1 VNFINIAIRF
11 AFISLFFVVRL
22 LVKDKWLSP
31 YKNRWRKMEKT
42 SSSGVFRLLARP
54 VQEGLAKLGFS
65 KPTLPQ
71 VLAIPNVLAGEN
83 VLLIAPT
90 GSGKT
95 EAVLLPVFSNFIQH
109 KDEKG
114 ISIVYITPLRALN
127 RDLLK
132 RLSFWASR
140 LGITVEVRHGDT
152 ELKLRRR
159 QAVSPPHMLV
169 TTPETLQAVLPGAR
183 MREHLSHVKWVII
196 DEVHELASSKRGTQ
210 LSIALERLC
219 EIVEKEFQRIG
230 LSATVG
236 NPSQV
241 AQFIAGTNRTI
252 KVVQASLSKGYKYAV
267 ENPAPT
273 EADYELAGK
282 LGMSP
287 EGASRVK
294 RLIELVD
301 THKSTLIFV
310 NSRTMAE
317 MLGHRL
323 TQLGR
328 GDIAVHHG
336 SLSKEERIQI
346 EDDFKAG
353 VLKAIICT
361 STLELGIDIGTV
373 DLVVQYLSP
382 RQVCSLI
389 QRVGRSGH
397 RLDMLSEGVIIT
409 AFPDD
414 LLESLAAV
422 RNAYNG
428 RIEPVLIHEN
438 ALDVLAHQ
446 VAGILM
452 DKESINIAKL
462 LAILR
467 RAYPYRRLN
476 EETLLKVAHFLA
488 NFNQLKFDEE
498 EKVLRKTRKTRSYY
512 YENLS
517 MIPDE
522 RRYPIIN
529 VLSDRRIG
537 TLGDEFMTLKARV
550 GLNIIVRG
558 KVWRI
563 VQIED
568 ETGTVYVVPSEDP
581 FAAIPG
587 WDGEML
593 PVPFDLAQ
601 ETGKLRQEIGEMLDT
616 LGNAEVV
623 AERIAEKFSMDKATL
638 TETVREIEEHL
649 KQGAP
654 LPTHNRILIEAFDKY
669 LIVHAC
675 FGEIVNSTLGGI
687 FDAVLSDKELIVGWW
702 NDGYRILIETPRKLS
717 PREVEKIPATLFG
730 LSDEQVEEAFKEYLE
745 AKFPY
750 AYKMK
755 FVAERFG
762 VLPRGKSMGPK
773 RQSQLPAAFKGTPIY
788 DETLREAMLEKADLG
803 KIKEI
808 MQNVRDG
815 KIKVSALHKAENPT
829 PLAYHI
835 LAKYSDVSELMAPER
850 VLLSNLEKM
859 KRATEAKTAAL
870 MCIDCGEWALEKK
883 VKELPKHPLCE
894 KCGSR
899 LLALLYPSQ
908 EAKRLQ
914 EILKKRREGKS
925 LTKEELKE
933 IAHARRT
940 ADLIL
945 SYGKKAIIALKVK
958 GVGPETAF
966 RILGK
971 MHPSEEEFYMDLL
984 KAKIQYLKTR
994 EFWEDKE
1001 NRLKAFT

>member
-1 VNFINIAIRF
+1 
-11 AFISLFFVVRL
+11 
-22 LVKDKWLSP
+22 
-31 YKNRWRKMEKT
+31 MEKT
-42 SSSGVFRLLARP
+42 SSSGVFRLLAQP

-71 VLAIPNVLAGEN
+71 ILAIPHVLAGEN
-83 VLLIAPT
+83 ILLIAPT

-109 KDEKG
+109 RNEKG
-114 ISIVYITPLRALN
+114 ISIVYVTPLRALN

-132 RLSFWASR
+132 RLSFWADR
-140 LGITVEVRHGDT
+140 LAITIEVRHGDT
-152 ELKLRRR
+152 ELRLRRR
-159 QAVSPPHMLV
+159 QAVSPPNMLV

-183 MREHLSHVKWVII
+183 MKGHLKHVRWVVV

-210 LSIALERLC
+210 LAVALERLY
-219 EIVEKEFQRIG
+219 EIAGREFQRVG

-236 NPSQV
+236 NPEQV
-241 AQFIAGTNRTI
+241 AQFIAGTNRSI
-252 KVVQASLSKGYKYAV
+252 RVVQALLSKGYKYAV

-282 LGMSP
+282 IGISP
-287 EGASRVK
+287 EGAARI
-294 RLIELVD
+294 RRIAELVD
-301 THKSTLIFV
+301 SHKSTLIFV
-310 NSRTMAE
+310 NSRTVAE
-317 MLGHRL
+317 MLGHRF

-328 GDIAVHHG
+328 SDIAVHHG

-353 VLKAIICT
+353 ALRAIICT
-361 STLELGIDIGTV
+361 STLELGIDIGSV

-422 RNAYNG
+422 KSAYSG

-446 VAGILM
+446 VAGLLM
-452 DKESINIAKL
+452 DRESISLNELSAV
-462 LAILR
+462 LR
-467 RAYPYRRLN
+467 RAYPYRHLAK
-476 EETLLKVAHFLA
+476 ETLLEVVHFLA
-488 NFNQLKFDEE
+488 NLNQLKIDEE
-498 EKVLRKTRKTRSYY
+498 EKVLRKTRRTRGYY

-522 RRYPIIN
+522 RRYPIVNI
-529 VLSDRRIG
+529 LTDRRIG
-537 TLGDEFMTLKARV
+537 TLGDEFMALKARV
-550 GLNIIVRG
+550 GLNIIIRG

-563 VQIED
+563 VQIEE
-568 ETGTVYVVPSEDP
+568 ETGTIYVVPSEDP

-593 PVPFDLAQ
+593 PVPFNLAQ
-601 ETGKLRQEIGEMLDT
+601 ETGKIRQEIGELLKA
-616 LGNAEVV
+616 LGNADAV
-623 AERIAEKFSMDKATL
+623 AEKVAEKFNINRETL
-638 TETVREIEEHL
+638 NEAVREIEEHI

-654 LPTHNRILIEAFDKY
+654 LPTHDHILIEAFNKY
-669 LIVHAC
+669 LVVHAC

-687 FDAVLSDKELIVGWW
+687 FDAILSDKELIVGWW
-702 NDGYRILIETPRKLS
+702 NDGYRILIEAPRRLS
-717 PREVEKIPATLFG
+717 QREVERMPETFFG
-730 LSDEQVEEAFKEYLE
+730 LSDEQVEEAFKDYLE

-762 VLPRGKSMGPK
+762 VLPRGKTMGPR
-773 RQSQLPAAFKGTPIY
+773 RQSQLPAIFKGTPVY

-803 KIKEI
+803 KVKEI
-808 MQNVRDG
+808 MRNIRDG
-815 KIKVSALHKAENPT
+815 KIKVSTLFRAENPT

-835 LAKYSDVSELMAPER
+835 LAKYGDISELMAPER
-850 VLLSNLEKM
+850 VLLSNIEKM
-859 KRATEAKTAAL
+859 KRAIDAKMATL
-870 MCIDCGEWALEKK
+870 MCIECGDWTTEKRI
-883 VKELPKHPLCE
+883 KELPEQPKCE

-914 EILKKRREGKS
+914 ETLKKRRDGKS
-925 LTKEELKE
+925 LTEDELKE

-945 SYGKKAIIALKVK
+945 SYGKKAVIALKVK

-971 MHPSEEEFYMDLL
+971 MHPSDEEFYMDLL
-984 KAKIQYLKTR
+984 RAKIQYLKTR

-1001 NRLKAFT
+1001 SRLKTFA